1 MNDRLAKEIVAG
13 LLKSLEIKW
22 TVGTQGQSLGFPH
35 SPTYLP
41 LSTQRSLWSMIIEV
55 ELKCVI
61 EIKVFIWYAGL

>member
-41 LSTQRSLWSMIIEV
+41 LSTQRSLWSVIIN
-55 ELKCVI
+55 I
-61 EIKVFIWYAGL
+61 G